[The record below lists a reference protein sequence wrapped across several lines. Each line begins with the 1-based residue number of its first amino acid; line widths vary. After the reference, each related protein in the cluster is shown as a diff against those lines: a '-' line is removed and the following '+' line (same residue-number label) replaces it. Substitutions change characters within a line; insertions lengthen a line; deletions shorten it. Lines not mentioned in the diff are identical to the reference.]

1 VDRETKGT
9 RVVTVNPEN
18 PEAETI
24 EAAAA
29 VLRAGGLVAFPTE
42 TVYGLGADATRPGSV
57 LGIFRAKG
65 RPSDNPLIVHIAEPG
80 DLDPLVS
87 EVPPSAKLLREL
99 FWPGPLTL
107 VLPKSDL
114 IPDEV
119 TVGLTTVAVRMP
131 SHPVALALIKQAGAP
146 VAAPSANVSGRP
158 SPTSAAHVIED
169 LAGRV
174 DLIIDGGDTDVGL
187 ESTVLD
193 LTTDPPT
200 LLRPGGVTHEE
211 LCQVLGRVAVDAAVL
226 VREGTGA
233 LAANRGADA
242 LMASQGAGAL
252 AAGQAAAASLAG
264 RENLGRADTDGSSR
278 LQTKA
283 PRSPGM
289 KYTHYAPK
297 APLFLIEGEL
307 GLVVEEILHLMHEYK
322 LEGRR
327 VGVLSTAESR
337 GAYPA
342 HVVLELG
349 SRVQPK
355 AVASALFSTLRAF
368 DDHDV
373 DVILAE
379 GIPEDGLGLAV
390 MNRLR
395 KAAGGRVIR
404 V

>member
-1 VDRETKGT
+1 MDREAKGT
-9 RVVTVNPEN
+9 RIVTVSPDNPES
-18 PEAETI
+18 EAI
-24 EAAAA
+24 EAAAT
-29 VLRAGGLVAFPTE
+29 VLRTGGLAAFPTE
-42 TVYGLGADATRPGSV
+42 TVYGLGADATRPESV
-57 LGIFRAKG
+57 LSIFRAKG
-65 RPSDNPLIVHIAEPG
+65 RPADNPLIVHIAEFG

-87 EVPPSAKLLREL
+87 DVPPSAKLLREL

-114 IPDEV
+114 IPDVV
-119 TVGLTTVAVRMP
+119 TAGLPTVAVRMP
-131 SHPVALALIKQAGAP
+131 SHPVALALIRRAGVP

-158 SPTSAAHVIED
+158 SPTSAAHVIDD

-174 DLIIDGGDTDVGL
+174 DLIIDGGDTDVGV

-200 LLRPGGVTHEE
+200 LLRPGGVTYEE
-211 LCQVLGRVAVDAAVL
+211 LCQVLGRVSVDPAVL
-226 VREGTGA
+226 ARREDGA
-233 LAANRGADA
+233 LTV
-242 LMASQGAGAL
+242 
-252 AAGQAAAASLAG
+252 G
-264 RENLGRADTDGSSR
+264 REDAGGPPRP
-278 LQTKA
+278 QTAA

-289 KYTHYAPK
+289 KYAHYAPR

-307 GLVVEEILHLMHEYK
+307 GLVVEEILRLMHEYMV
-322 LEGRR
+322 EGKR

-342 HVVLELG
+342 HVVLEVG

-368 DDHDV
+368 DEHGV

-379 GIPEDGLGLAV
+379 GIPEEGLGLAV
-390 MNRLR
+390 MNRLH

>member
-1 VDRETKGT
+1 MDREVKGT
-9 RVVTVNPEN
+9 RIVTVNPDN
-18 PEAETI
+18 PETGAI
-24 EAAAA
+24 DAAAA

-42 TVYGLGADATRPGSV
+42 TVYGLGADATRSEAV
-57 LGIFRAKG
+57 AGIFRAKG
-65 RPSDNPLIVHIAEPG
+65 RPADNPLIVHVADFG
-80 DLDPLVS
+80 GLDPLVS
-87 EVPPSAKLLREL
+87 EVPPSAHLLREL

-107 VLPKSDL
+107 VLPRSEL
-114 IPDEV
+114 VPDVV
-119 TVGLTTVAVRMP
+119 TAGLSTVAVRMP
-131 SHPVALALIKQAGAP
+131 SHPVALALIRRAGVP

-174 DLIIDGGDTDVGL
+174 DLIIDGGDTDVGV

-211 LCQVLGRVAVDAAVL
+211 LCQVLGRVAVDPAAL
-226 VREGTGA
+226 VRQED
-233 LAANRGADA
+233 AAPR
-242 LMASQGAGAL
+242 
-252 AAGQAAAASLAG
+252 
-264 RENLGRADTDGSSR
+264 RPRI
-278 LQTKA
+278 A

-289 KYTHYAPK
+289 KYTHYAPM
-297 APLFLIEGEL
+297 APLVLVEGEL
-307 GLVVEEILHLMHEYK
+307 GLVMEEILRLMHEYR
-322 LEGRR
+322 LEGKR

-342 HVVLELG
+342 HVVLEVG
-349 SRVQPK
+349 SRAEPK
-355 AVASALFSTLRAF
+355 AVASSLFSTLRAF
-368 DDHDV
+368 DEHDV

-379 GIPEDGLGLAV
+379 GIPEEGLGLAV

-395 KAAGGRVIR
+395 KAAGGRIIR